1 MSVASEREL
10 CHLSGVP
17 CRKKQRAPALSLLV
31 FLLLPSCERVK
42 ALLGEKEVAE
52 VSTSYP
58 VQIVA
63 LGDGEKPLAGV
74 AIQLD
79 KRTLGTTDAAG
90 TLKLSLKG
98 NEGDVVSLIVKCP
111 DTFASPE
118 ASLSVGLRHFA
129 EGSPPPRFET
139 RCVPLVRSFVVGI
152 RAENGAHLPV
162 LRFDKVIG
170 KTDDFGVAHLLVQ
183 AAPHDQVALTLDTT
197 DFPLLRPQKPTLS
210 FAAPDHDELV
220 LLEQKF
226 TVQRP
231 VVHVKPKVIPQKL

>member
-1 MSVASEREL
+1 M
-10 CHLSGVP
+10 CHLSRVS
-17 CRKKQRAPALSLLV
+17 CWKKRCALSALLL
-31 FLLLPSCERVK
+31 LLLPSCERVK
-42 ALLGEKEVAE
+42 GLLGEKEVAP
-52 VSTSYP
+52 VNRGYP
-58 VQIVA
+58 VHIVA
-63 LGDGEKPLAGV
+63 LGDADKPLAGV
-74 AIQLD
+74 EILLG
-79 KRTLGTTDAAG
+79 KRSVGTTDAAG

-98 NEGDVVSLIVKCP
+98 NEGDVVSLSVKCP

-118 ASLSVGLRHFA
+118 GSLKLGLRRFA

-152 RAENGAHLPV
+152 RTENGARLPI
-162 LRFDKVIG
+162 LRLDKTIG
-170 KTDDFGVAHLLVQ
+170 KTDDFGVAHVLVQ
-183 AAPHDQVALTLDTT
+183 AAPHEQVALTLDTT

-231 VVHVKPKVIPQKL
+231 VVRVKAKVIPQKL